1 MNKTSIA
8 TACLLLLALASCAN
22 TAHGMA
28 TDAKDTGEAMQSSTH
43 RVLKASS
50 N

>member
-1 MNKTSIA
+1 MNKASIA
-8 TACLLLLALASCAN
+8 AICFVLLSLASCAN
-22 TAHGMA
+22 TVRGMA
-28 TDAKDTGEAMQSSTH
+28 TDAKDTGQAMDSSTK

>member
-1 MNKTSIA
+1 MIKVSLA
-8 TACLLLLALASCAN
+8 AAMLALLTLSSCAN
-22 TAHGMA
+22 TVKGMA
-28 TDAKDTGEAMQSSTH
+28 KDAKDTGQAMDSSTH